1 MTDMIITTLRQPEAN
16 DSKNKWMSSVEF
28 QGASASSSDAFGISD
43 LASAGSHLSKRHSRP
58 HRRTIRR
65 LNGFLIEFLGEEAR
79 VGFIVDGQV
88 TEYFLPARYLKES
101 KITERGQP
109 FEMDEYEEK
118 HSAGFS
124 AGTEFKPMAPSGSGM
139 ITNHV
144 LSPEQLELRNAILAY
159 KPFERQV

>member
-1 MTDMIITTLRQPEAN
+1 MTEMFITTLRHPESN
-16 DSKNKWMSSVEF
+16 ESKNKWMSSVEF
-28 QGASASSSDAFGISD
+28 QGTSGSSSEAIGISD
-43 LASAGSHLSKRHSRP
+43 LASAGSHSSKRYSRT
-58 HRRTIRR
+58 HRRTMRR

-88 TEYFLPARYLKES
+88 TEYFLPARYLRES

-109 FEMDEYEEK
+109 FEMDEFEEK

-124 AGTEFKPMAPSGSGM
+124 AGTEFKPMAPAGSGM
-139 ITNHV
+139 NTNQV